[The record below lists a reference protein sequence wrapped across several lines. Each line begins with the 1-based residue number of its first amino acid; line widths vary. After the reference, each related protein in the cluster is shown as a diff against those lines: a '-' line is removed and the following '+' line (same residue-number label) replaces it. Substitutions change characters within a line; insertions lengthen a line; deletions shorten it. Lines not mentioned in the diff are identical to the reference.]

1 MKALSGSV
9 AGLMRRTDGVSPAP
23 ALGDPARDG
32 PLVRA
37 SLQAKLGGG
46 EVAGFVRVAFMSAHG
61 YPGDFG
67 EQVTASSR

>member
-1 MKALSGSV
+1 MRALFDSV
-9 AGLMRRTDGVSPAP
+9 AGLMPRADCLSPAP

-37 SLQAKLGGG
+37 SLQAQLCGG
-46 EVAGFVRVAFMSAHG
+46 EVASFVRVAFMAADG

-67 EQVTASSR
+67 KQVTASSC